1 MLLVLQNYYL
11 SLGIF
16 YFLKFQKKS
25 NGLKSGELAKNH
37 YRTRTCTLYIDFHT
51 NYLIMISIY
60 YLFTFFFYK
69 STKEFLWK
77 IQICKSMIGFAK
89 IWNMICKRAYVTNW
103 KNLECINWWLM
114 PSSSASDGRLKETQ
128 SFSKTSTLED
138 TQILPVSQPN
148 QNTPLPHRWHSDW
161 ARRVPDKDLW
171 PANYWRTSLFPDPPA
186 ISPSQHISERKVEH
200 NRHFIF
206 YGSYPIENCRTAL
219 FRAAKRK
226 VMIFYYGLGL
236 RGRWRTI
243 SKANLEGFLIHQMG
257 MMAEQLVALYL
268 ALIGWSLGGRLD
280 KWKSCEFGD
289 NSLLNECLIEIW
301 KLLGD

>member
-1 MLLVLQNYYL
+1 
-11 SLGIF
+11 
-16 YFLKFQKKS
+16 
-25 NGLKSGELAKNH
+25 
-37 YRTRTCTLYIDFHT
+37 
-51 NYLIMISIY
+51 
-60 YLFTFFFYK
+60 
-69 STKEFLWK
+69 
-77 IQICKSMIGFAK
+77 
-89 IWNMICKRAYVTNW
+89 
-103 KNLECINWWLM
+103 M
-114 PSSSASDGRLKETQ
+114 PSASTCDGRLKETQ

-186 ISPSQHISERKVEH
+186 ISPH
-200 NRHFIF
+200 NI
-206 YGSYPIENCRTAL
+206 YQ
-219 FRAAKRK
+219 
-226 VMIFYYGLGL
+226 
-236 RGRWRTI
+236 RGRLNIIVTLFSMAHIR
-243 SKANLEGFLIHQMG
+243 SKIAELHFFALRKGKWWFFITVSDLGGDDGQLARRIDGFLIHQMG